1 MRSSTIETVLV
12 AVAVTVAA
20 VSLAAPASADPS
32 GGPCGF
38 LPNPLCAMI
47 PMLPNL
53 DHDVDLTKDP
63 NALVEGTGSAP
74 APDTDR
80 AAN

>member
-1 MRSSTIETVLV
+1 VRTSTIHAVLV
-12 AVAVTVAA
+12 AVGLTVAA

-38 LPNPLCAMI
+38 LPNPLCAML
-47 PMLPNL
+47 PVLPNL

-63 NALVEGTGSAP
+63 NALVDSTGTAP
-74 APDTDR
+74 APNNDG